1 MQYLQHSST
10 ADLRCVGRS
19 SCSSS
24 EDVEIS
30 RGIREAFKEP
40 FGFQGSV
47 TFPVVS
53 ASLLLSHFNLHFG
66 TLWLHIGRQ
75 QDVPDI
81 QRHTH
86 APQDVL
92 LATKVC
98 S

>member
-1 MQYLQHSST
+1 MSACNTSST

-47 TFPVVS
+47 TLPVVS
-53 ASLLLSHFNLHFG
+53 ASLLLSQPS
-66 TLWLHIGRQ
+66 LW
-75 QDVPDI
+75 
-81 QRHTH
+81 H
-86 APQDVL
+86 ALV
-92 LATKVC
+92 AYW
-98 S
+98 